1 MRPGRRVGRIR
12 ILAQWALPV
21 LKAGRGEPITN
32 GSHFPP
38 DALRS
43 DRRDQSIKVFE
54 VEDVALDVN
63 CARPFLGA
71 PDPKITITYDVKPA
85 MAAVRQ

>member
-1 MRPGRRVGRIR
+1 MGVAGTESRTGRAHNKW
-12 ILAQWALPV
+12 LA
-21 LKAGRGEPITN
+21 
-32 GSHFPP
+32 FPP

-54 VEDVALDVN
+54 VEDLALDVN
-63 CARPFLGA
+63 CARPYLGA
-71 PDPKITITYDVKPA
+71 PDPKITINYDVKPA